1 MMTHAEAQERG
12 AAWAR
17 AWNARDLESILSHFR
32 EDVTFLSPIAA
43 TVVGS
48 PELHGK
54 PALRAYWQKALAGI
68 GHLHFGFERALWDED
83 ARELAVMYTAELDAR
98 RMRACER
105 MRLDADGNAEFA
117 EALYGSPVASPSSQ
131 EV

>member
-17 AWNARDLESILSHFR
+17 AWNARDLESVLSHFR

-43 TVVGS
+43 DVAGS
-48 PELHGK
+48 PELRGK
-54 PALRAYWQKALAGI
+54 AALRAYWQKALARI
-68 GHLHFGFERALWDED
+68 GHLHFAFERALWDGD

-98 RMRACER
+98 RIRACER
-105 MRLDADGNAEFA
+105 MRLDADGNTEFA
-117 EALYGSPVASPSSQ
+117 EALYGSPVSQPSTV